1 MNSFSP
7 TEDTIAAIATAVS
20 PGQGSIAVIRI
31 SGSLAIEI
39 TKTIVHIPGKH
50 DWSSHKVLY
59 GHVTEANQTIY
70 IDEVLI
76 LIMKG
81 PRSFTGEDVVEIHCH
96 GGIIAVQK
104 ILERILN
111 IPRVRRAEPGEFSQ
125 RAVLNGRLSL
135 TQAEAISELVSAR
148 SRKAAELAIN
158 GIEGNIQTT
167 IHSIR
172 KRLIEQLTEIEARID
187 FEEDLPTL
195 NETHVKNEIV
205 AIKKDLNELIVNAK
219 SGSWVRSGLTVALTG
234 KPNVGKSSLLN
245 RLCKQEK
252 AIVTDLPGTTRDLLE
267 SEIVLEGIPV
277 TFIDTAGLRETD
289 NIIEKIGISRTKKT
303 LIQADLI
310 ILIFDYSKGWTSQ
323 DESILKQLPI
333 NIPFLIVGNKS
344 DLKNNQYLERVPKHE
359 LEKEN
364 LVIMSAK
371 TGVGEDDLIKYLLKT
386 CGASQTHG
394 LIIALN
400 DRQLDL
406 AKSTMESLG
415 NINKVFDEKLPWD
428 FWTIDLRQAINYLGE
443 LTGEDLT
450 ESLLDNIFS
459 KFCIGK

>member
-31 SGSLAIEI
+31 SGSSAIEI
-39 TKTIVHIPGKH
+39 TKTIVHIPGTH
-50 DWSSHKVLY
+50 EWSTHKVLY
-59 GHVTEANQTIY
+59 GHVTEANQSIY

-76 LIMKG
+76 LVMKG

-111 IPRVRRAEPGEFSQ
+111 IPTVRRAEPGEFSQ

-135 TQAEAISELVSAR
+135 TQAESISELVSAR

-167 IHSIR
+167 IQSIR

-187 FEEDLPTL
+187 FEEDLPIL
-195 NETHVKNEIV
+195 DETHVQNEII
-205 AIKKDLNELIVNAK
+205 AIKKDLIELIDNAT
-219 SGSWVRSGLTVALTG
+219 GASWVRSGLKVALTG

-245 RLCKQEK
+245 SLCKQEK

-277 TFIDTAGLRETD
+277 TFIDTAGLRETK
-289 NIIEKIGISRTKKT
+289 NIIENIGISRTKKT

-310 ILIFDYSKGWTSQ
+310 ILIFDYSKGWTSE
-323 DESILKQLPI
+323 DESILKQLPK
-333 NIPFLIVGNKS
+333 NISFLIVGNKS
-344 DLKNNQYLERVPKHE
+344 DLNNNQSYKKVPKYI
-359 LEKEN
+359 LKKGN

-371 TGVGEDDLIKYLLKT
+371 TGNGESDLIRHILKT
-386 CGASQTHG
+386 CGSSQTHG
-394 LIIALN
+394 LHIALN
-400 DRQLDL
+400 ERQLDL
-406 AKSTMESLG
+406 AKSTMESLN

-443 LTGEDLT
+443 LTGDDLT

>member
-1 MNSFSP
+1 MNSFFP

-31 SGSLAIEI
+31 SGSSAIEI
-39 TKTIVHIPGKH
+39 TQSIVHIPGTH
-50 DWSSHKVLY
+50 DWHTHKVLY
-59 GHVTEANQTIY
+59 GHVTEVNQTIY
-70 IDEVLI
+70 IDEVLV

-96 GGIIAVQK
+96 GGIISVQK
-104 ILERILN
+104 IFERILD
-111 IPRVRRAEPGEFSQ
+111 ISSVRRAEPGEFSQ
-125 RAVLNGRLSL
+125 RAVLNGRISL
-135 TQAEAISELVSAR
+135 TQAESISELVSAR

-167 IHSIR
+167 IQLIR

-195 NETHVKNEIV
+195 DEKHVKNEIIS
-205 AIKKDLNELIVNAK
+205 IKKELNELIDNAK
-219 SGSWVRSGLTVALTG
+219 RGSWVRSGLKVALIG

-245 RLCKQEK
+245 RLSKQDK
-252 AIVTDLPGTTRDLLE
+252 AIVTDLPGTTRDVLE

-277 TFIDTAGLRETD
+277 TFIDTAGLRETQ
-289 NIIEKIGISRTKKT
+289 NIIEKIGISRTKET
-303 LIQADLI
+303 LSRADLI
-310 ILIFDYSKGWTSQ
+310 ILIFDYSKGWASE
-323 DESILKQLPI
+323 DESILHKLPI
-333 NIPFLIVGNKS
+333 NIPLLIVGNKS
-344 DLKNNQYLERVPKHE
+344 DLKYDKSYGKVPKYI
-359 LEKEN
+359 LEKGN
-364 LVIMSAK
+364 LAVMSAK
-371 TGVGEDDLIKYLLKT
+371 TGDGEDCLINHLLEI
-386 CGASQTHG
+386 CDSSQTHG
-394 LIIALN
+394 LDIALN
-400 DRQLDL
+400 ERQHDL
-406 AKSTMESLG
+406 AKSTMKSLE
-415 NINKVFDEKLPWD
+415 NMNKVFDEKLPWD

>member
-7 TEDTIAAIATAVS
+7 AEDTIAAIATAVS

-31 SGSLAIEI
+31 SGSLAIDI
-39 TKTIVHIPGKH
+39 TKTIVHTPGTH
-50 DWSSHKVLY
+50 EWSTHKVLY
-59 GHVTEANQTIY
+59 GHVTEENQTNY

-76 LIMKG
+76 LIMRG

-104 ILERILN
+104 ILERILD
-111 IPRVRRAEPGEFSQ
+111 IPSVRRAEPGEFSQ

-135 TQAEAISELVSAR
+135 TQAESISELVSAR

-167 IHSIR
+167 IQSIR

-187 FEEDLPTL
+187 FEEDLPIL
-195 NETHVKNEIV
+195 DEQHVKNEII
-205 AIKKDLNELIVNAK
+205 AIKKEINDLIDNAK
-219 SGSWVRSGLTVALTG
+219 RGSWVRSGLKVALTG

-245 RLCKQEK
+245 RLSKQEK

-277 TFIDTAGLRETD
+277 TFIDTAGLRETK
-289 NIIEKIGISRTKKT
+289 NIIERIGISRTKKT
-303 LIQADLI
+303 LFLADLI
-310 ILIFDYSKGWTSQ
+310 ILIFDYSKGWSSD

-333 NIPFLIVGNKS
+333 NIPLLIVGNKS
-344 DLKNNQYLERVPKHE
+344 DLKNNQSHKKVPKY
-359 LEKEN
+359 LSEKEN
-364 LVIMSAK
+364 IVIVSAK
-371 TGVGEDDLIKYLLKT
+371 TGNGEDDLINYLLKT
-386 CGASQTHG
+386 CGSSETHG
-394 LIIALN
+394 LSIALN
-400 DRQLDL
+400 ERQLDL
-406 AKSTMESLG
+406 AKSTMESLE
-415 NINKVFDEKLPWD
+415 NINKVFNENLPWD

-443 LTGEDLT
+443 ITGEDLT

>member
-20 PGQGSIAVIRI
+20 PGQGSVAIIRI
-31 SGSLAIEI
+31 SGSSAIEI
-39 TKTIVHIPGKH
+39 TKTIVHIPGTH

-59 GHVTEANQTIY
+59 GHVTEEDQKIY

-104 ILERILN
+104 ILERILD
-111 IPRVRRAEPGEFSQ
+111 IPSVRRAEPGEFSQ

-135 TQAEAISELVSAR
+135 TQAESISELISAR

-167 IHSIR
+167 IQSIR
-172 KRLIEQLTEIEARID
+172 QRLIEQLTEIEARID
-187 FEEDLPTL
+187 FEEDLPIL
-195 NETHVKNEIV
+195 DEKNVKNEIIT
-205 AIKKDLNELIVNAK
+205 IKKDLIELIDNAIR
-219 SGSWVRSGLTVALTG
+219 GSWIRSGLKVALTG

-267 SEIVLEGIPV
+267 SEIILEGIPV
-277 TFIDTAGLRETD
+277 TFIDTAGLRETRD
-289 NIIEKIGISRTKKT
+289 IIEKIGISRTKQT

-310 ILIFDYSKGWTSQ
+310 VLIFDYSTGWTRE

-333 NIPFLIVGNKS
+333 NIPILIVGNKS
-344 DLKNNQYLERVPKHE
+344 DLKNHQSFKKIPKYI
-359 LEKEN
+359 LEKYN
-364 LVIMSAK
+364 LVVISAK
-371 TGVGEDDLIKYLLKT
+371 TGNGEEDLIDCLLKI
-386 CGASQTHG
+386 CGSSQTHG
-394 LIIALN
+394 LQIALN
-400 DRQLDL
+400 ERQLDL
-406 AKSTMESLG
+406 AKSSRESLE

-428 FWTIDLRQAINYLGE
+428 FWTIDLREAINYLGE

-450 ESLLDNIFS
+450 ENLLDNIFS

>member
-31 SGSLAIEI
+31 SGSAAIKI
-39 TKTIVHIPGKH
+39 TKNIVHIPGKH
-50 DWSSHKVLY
+50 DWGTHQVLY
-59 GHVTEANQTIY
+59 GYVTELNQKIY

-104 ILERILN
+104 ILERVLDN
-111 IPRVRRAEPGEFSQ
+111 QNVRRAEPGEFSQ
-125 RAVLNGRLSL
+125 RAVLNGRISL
-135 TQAEAISELVSAR
+135 TQAESISELVSAR

-167 IHSIR
+167 IQSIR
-172 KRLIEQLTEIEARID
+172 IRLIEQLTEIEARID
-187 FEEDLPTL
+187 FEEDLPNL
-195 NETHVKNEIV
+195 DQKNVKNEIL
-205 AIKKDLNELIVNAK
+205 AIKKDLNELIDNAQR
-219 SGSWVRSGLTVALTG
+219 GCWVRTGLKVALTG
-234 KPNVGKSSLLN
+234 KPNVGKSSLMN

-277 TFIDTAGLRETD
+277 TFIDTAGLRETE
-289 NIIEKIGISRTKKT
+289 NIIERIGISRTKKT
-303 LIQADLI
+303 LVQADLI
-310 ILIFDYSKGWTSQ
+310 ILIFDYSNGWTND
-323 DESILKQLPI
+323 DEIILKQLPS
-333 NIPFLIVGNKS
+333 NIPLLIVGNKS
-344 DLKNNQYLERVPKHE
+344 DLKKNYPFKKSEKAL
-359 LEKEN
+359 LGKEN
-364 LVIMSAK
+364 LVIISAK
-371 TGVGEDDLIKYLLKT
+371 TGNGEDDLINYLLKM
-386 CGASQTHG
+386 CGSSQGHG
-394 LIIALN
+394 LDIALN
-400 DRQLDL
+400 ERQLDL
-406 AKSTMESLG
+406 AKLTMKSLE
-415 NINKVFDEKLPWD
+415 NIDQVFDENLPWD
-428 FWTIDLRQAINYLGE
+428 FWTIDLRQAINHLGE
-443 LTGEDLT
+443 LTGDDLT

>member
-31 SGSLAIEI
+31 SGSSAIEI
-39 TKTIVHIPGKH
+39 TKSIVHIPGTH
-50 DWSSHKVLY
+50 DWSTHKVLY
-59 GHVTEANQTIY
+59 GHVTEANQKIY

-76 LIMKG
+76 LIMRG

-111 IPRVRRAEPGEFSQ
+111 IPSVRRAEPGEFSQ

-135 TQAEAISELVSAR
+135 TQAESISELVSAR

-167 IHSIR
+167 IKLIR
-172 KRLIEQLTEIEARID
+172 ERLIEQLTEIEARID
-187 FEEDLPTL
+187 FEEDLPIL
-195 NETHVKNEIV
+195 DEKHVKHEIID
-205 AIKKDLNELIVNAK
+205 IKKDLNELIDNAK
-219 SGSWVRSGLTVALTG
+219 RGSWVRSGLTVALTG

-245 RLCKQEK
+245 RLCKKEK

-277 TFIDTAGLRETD
+277 TFIDTAGLRETK
-289 NIIEKIGISRTKKT
+289 NLIEKIGISRTKKT

-344 DLKNNQYLERVPKHE
+344 DLKNNQSLEKIPKYI

-364 LVIMSAK
+364 LVVMSAK
-371 TGVGEDDLIKYLLKT
+371 TGNGEDVLINYLLKT
-386 CGASQTHG
+386 CGSYQTHG
-394 LIIALN
+394 LHIALN
-400 DRQLDL
+400 ERQLDL
-406 AKSTMESLG
+406 AKSTMESLE
-415 NINKVFDEKLPWD
+415 NINKVFDDKLPWD

>member
-31 SGSLAIEI
+31 SGSSAIEI
-39 TKTIVHIPGKH
+39 TKTIVHIPGTH
-50 DWSSHKVLY
+50 NWSTHKVLY
-59 GHVTEANQTIY
+59 GHITEANQTKY

-104 ILERILN
+104 IFERILDV
-111 IPRVRRAEPGEFSQ
+111 PSVRRAEPGEFSQ
-125 RAVLNGRLSL
+125 RAVLNGRTSL
-135 TQAEAISELVSAR
+135 TQAESISELVSAR

-158 GIEGNIQTT
+158 GIEGKIQTT
-167 IHSIR
+167 IIALR
-172 KRLIEQLTEIEARID
+172 KQLIEQLTEIEARID
-187 FEEDLPTL
+187 FEDDLPIL
-195 NETHVKNEIV
+195 DETQVKNKII
-205 AIKKDLNELIVNAK
+205 AIQKELKELIDNAK
-219 SGSWVRSGLTVALTG
+219 RGSWVRSGLKVALTG

-245 RLCKQEK
+245 RLSKQEK
-252 AIVTDLPGTTRDLLE
+252 AIVTHLPGTTRDLLE

-277 TFIDTAGLRETD
+277 TFIDTAGLRETT

-303 LIQADLI
+303 LLQADLI
-310 ILIFDYSKGWTSQ
+310 ILIFDYSNGWNSE

-333 NIPFLIVGNKS
+333 NIPLLIVGNKS
-344 DLKNNQYLERVPKHE
+344 DLKNNQSFEKVPKYI

-364 LVIMSAK
+364 LVVMSAK
-371 TGVGEDDLIKYLLKT
+371 TGNGEDDLINYLLKI
-386 CGASQTHG
+386 CGSSQTHG
-394 LIIALN
+394 LDIALN
-400 DRQLDL
+400 ERQLDL
-406 AKSTMESLG
+406 TKSTFESLE